1 MPTPARR
8 LCLVTGRPN
17 TPRSRNSASG
27 PRARGIRPRDA
38 PGPYASFRRA
48 HSHRAPRPARPGPDR
63 LAARGVDEVHRH
75 IAVDRVQDRAH
86 HVAAKVLLGDDAVG
100 LELAVGGDR
109 DAGPALGRQI
119 AGAVGQHIRG
129 VVHAETDRDDADI
142 VGALIFVAAG
152 ARRVDRYDDA
162 LQIT

>member
-1 MPTPARR
+1 M
-8 LCLVTGRPN
+8 
-17 TPRSRNSASG
+17 
-27 PRARGIRPRDA
+27 D
-38 PGPYASFRRA
+38 
-48 HSHRAPRPARPGPDR
+48 
-63 LAARGVDEVHRH
+63 RH

-109 DAGPALGRQI
+109 DAGPGFWRQI
-119 AGAVGQHIRG
+119 AGAVGQHISG

-162 LQIT
+162 LQITRPRARK